1 MVNIEFAQPLY
12 LILLFILPIL
22 AYWYAKKGVQ
32 KEATVRF
39 SNLDLIPSDVLRIG
53 RNKNRILIGSKL
65 SIMLLIVLALAR
77 PRLADTVQETN
88 TEIIDILLV
97 IDQSSSMLA
106 QDFKPNRLEAAK
118 EVAKTFIKAREGD
131 RLGLIVFA
139 GESYI
144 QCPLTRDIDVL
155 LKFTDQIDIIDREHD
170 GTAIGMAIANAIN
183 RLRDSKAES
192 KTIILLSDGSNNQGE
207 LDPITAADLAAK
219 FDIKIYTVAAGTHG
233 LAPYPVTDAWGRK
246 VIQKVQVEVDEETLQ
261 EIAEITGGRFFRATD
276 NESLQK
282 VYTEIDALERTEIE
296 VTEYQN
302 YTELYSYFTIPA
314 ALASLLLIFLTR
326 GIFHKLF

>member
-1 MVNIEFAQPLY
+1 MEFGQPYY
-12 LILLFILPIL
+12 LFLLLLLPIL
-22 AYWYAKKGVQ
+22 ILWYFKQGQ
-32 KEATVRF
+32 NQEATIRY
-39 SNLDLIPSDVLRIG
+39 SNIDLIPKSVIRSGRIKNLVFIIG
-53 RNKNRILIGSKL
+53 RIV
-65 SIMLLIVLALAR
+65 IMLLIILALAR
-77 PRLADTVQETN
+77 PRLTDTVRETK

-118 EVAKTFIKAREGD
+118 EVAKTFIKDREGD

-155 LKFTDQIDIIDREHD
+155 LEFTDEIKIIDREHD
-170 GTAIGMAIANAIN
+170 GTAIGMAIANSIN
-183 RLRDSKAES
+183 RLRESEAKS

-233 LAPYPVTDAWGRK
+233 LAPYPVTDAWGRQ
-246 VIQKVQVEVDEETLQ
+246 VIQKVQVDVDEESLK
-261 EIAEITGGRFFRATD
+261 EIAKITGGQFFRATD
-276 NESLQK
+276 NKSLQK
-282 VYTEIDALERTEIE
+282 VYQEIDTLEWTEIE

-302 YTELYSYFTIPA
+302 YTELYSWLTIPA
-314 ALASLLLIFLTR
+314 AFASIFFIFLTR
-326 GIFHKLF
+326 GIFHKLL

>member
-1 MVNIEFAQPLY
+1 MEFGQPYY
-12 LILLFILPIL
+12 LFLLLLLPIL
-22 AYWYAKKGVQ
+22 ILWYFKQGQ
-32 KEATVRF
+32 NQEATIRY
-39 SNLDLIPSDVLRIG
+39 SNIDLIPKSVIRSGRMKNLVFIIG
-53 RNKNRILIGSKL
+53 RIV
-65 SIMLLIVLALAR
+65 IMLLIILALAR
-77 PRLADTVQETN
+77 PRLTDTVRETKM
-88 TEIIDILLV
+88 EIIDILLV

-118 EVAKTFIKAREGD
+118 EVAKTFIKDREGD

-155 LKFTDQIDIIDREHD
+155 LEFTDEIKIIDREHD
-170 GTAIGMAIANAIN
+170 GTAIGMAIANSIN
-183 RLRDSKAES
+183 RLRESEAKS

-219 FDIKIYTVAAGTHG
+219 FDIKIYTVAAGTYG
-233 LAPYPVTDAWGRK
+233 LVPYPVTDAWGRQ
-246 VIQKVQVEVDEETLQ
+246 VIQKVQVDVDEESLK
-261 EIAEITGGRFFRATD
+261 EIAKITGGQFFRATD
-276 NESLQK
+276 NKSLQK
-282 VYTEIDALERTEIE
+282 VYQEIDTLERTEIE

-302 YTELYSYFTIPA
+302 YTELYSWLTIPA
-314 ALASLLLIFLTR
+314 AFASLFFIFLSR

>member
-1 MVNIEFAQPLY
+1 MKN
-12 LILLFILPIL
+12 LIFI
-22 AYWYAKKGVQ
+22 
-32 KEATVRF
+32 F
-39 SNLDLIPSDVLRIG
+39 SRIIIMMLI
-53 RNKNRILIGSKL
+53 
-65 SIMLLIVLALAR
+65 IMALAR
-77 PRLADTVQETN
+77 PRFVDTVQETK

-118 EVAKTFIKAREGD
+118 DVAKAFIKDREGD

-144 QCPLTRDIDVL
+144 QCPLTRDMDVL
-155 LKFTDQIDIIDREHD
+155 LAFTDQIEIIDKEHD

-207 LDPITAADLAAK
+207 LDPVTAADLAAK
-219 FDIKIYTVAAGTHG
+219 FGIKIYTVAAGTRG
-233 LAPYPVTDAWGRK
+233 LAPYPVTDAWGRQ
-246 VIQKVQVEVDEETLQ
+246 VIQKVQVDVDEESLQ
-261 EIAEITGGRFFRATD
+261 EIAEITNGRFFRATD
-276 NESLQK
+276 NQSLK
-282 VYTEIDALERTEIE
+282 EVYREIDALERTEIE

-302 YTELYSYFTIPA
+302 YTELYSWFTIPA
-314 ALASLLLIFLTR
+314 AFASVFFIFLSR
-326 GIFHKLF
+326 GVFHKVF

>member
-1 MVNIEFAQPLY
+1 MEFGQPYY
-12 LILLFILPIL
+12 LFFLLLLPIL
-22 AYWYAKKGVQ
+22 ILWYYKKGQ
-32 KEATVRF
+32 HQEATVRF
-39 SNLDLIPSDVLRIG
+39 SNLDLIPNSVIRNGKMKNMVFILG
-53 RNKNRILIGSKL
+53 RLAIISLI
-65 SIMLLIVLALAR
+65 ILALAR
-77 PRLADTVQETN
+77 PRLSDTIRETK

-118 EVAKTFIKAREGD
+118 DVAKTFIKDREGD
-131 RLGLIVFA
+131 RLGIIVFA

-155 LKFTDQIDIIDREHD
+155 LEFTEEIEIIDREHD
-170 GTAIGMAIANAIN
+170 GTAIGMAIANSIN
-183 RLRDSKAES
+183 RLRESEAKS

-207 LDPITAADLAAK
+207 LEPVTAAELAEK

-233 LAPYPVTDAWGRK
+233 LAPYPVTDAWGRQ
-246 VIQKVQVEVDEETLQ
+246 VIQKVQVDVDEESLK
-261 EIAEITGGRFFRATD
+261 EIAEITGGQFFRATD
-276 NESLQK
+276 NQSLKK
-282 VYTEIDALERTEIE
+282 VYEEIDTLERTEIE

-302 YTELYSYFTIPA
+302 YTELYSWFTIPA
-314 ALASLLLIFLTR
+314 AFASIFFIVLSR

>member
-1 MVNIEFAQPLY
+1 
-12 LILLFILPIL
+12 
-22 AYWYAKKGVQ
+22 
-32 KEATVRF
+32 
-39 SNLDLIPSDVLRIG
+39 
-53 RNKNRILIGSKL
+53 
-65 SIMLLIVLALAR
+65 
-77 PRLADTVQETN
+77 
-88 TEIIDILLV
+88 
-97 IDQSSSMLA
+97 MLA

-118 EVAKTFIKAREGD
+118 EVAKTFIKEREGD

-155 LKFTDQIDIIDREHD
+155 LEFTDEIEIIDREHD
-170 GTAIGMAIANAIN
+170 GTAIGMAIANSIN
-183 RLRDSKAES
+183 RLRESEAKS

-233 LAPYPVTDAWGRK
+233 LAPYPITDAWGRQ
-246 VIQKVQVEVDEETLQ
+246 VIQKVQVDVDEESLK
-261 EIAEITGGRFFRATD
+261 EIAEITGGQFFRATD
-276 NESLQK
+276 NKSLQK
-282 VYTEIDALERTEIE
+282 VYQEIDELERTEIE

-302 YTELYSYFTIPA
+302 YTEFYSWLTIPA
-314 ALASLLLIFLTR
+314 AFASIFFIILSR

>member
-1 MVNIEFAQPLY
+1 MEFGQPYY
-12 LILLFILPIL
+12 LILLFLLPL
-22 AYWYAKKGVQ
+22 LVLWYFKRGQ
-32 KEATVRF
+32 NQEATIRY
-39 SNLDLIPSDVLRIG
+39 SNLDLIPKSVIRSGRMKNLVYILGRIA
-53 RNKNRILIGSKL
+53 IMFLI
-65 SIMLLIVLALAR
+65 ILALAR
-77 PRLADTVQETN
+77 PRISDTIRETK

-118 EVAKTFIKAREGD
+118 EVAKTFIKDREGD

-144 QCPLTRDIDVL
+144 QCPLTRDIGVL
-155 LKFTDQIDIIDREHD
+155 LEFTDEIEIIDREHD
-170 GTAIGMAIANAIN
+170 GTAIGMAIANSIN
-183 RLRDSKAES
+183 RLRESEANS

-233 LAPYPVTDAWGRK
+233 LAPYPVTDAWGRQ
-246 VIQKVQVEVDEETLQ
+246 VIQKVQVDVDEESLK

-276 NESLQK
+276 NKSLK
-282 VYTEIDALERTEIE
+282 EVYQEIDELERTEIE

-302 YTELYSYFTIPA
+302 YTELYSWLTIPA
-314 ALASLLLIFLTR
+314 AFASILLIFLSR

>member
-1 MVNIEFAQPLY
+1 MEFGQPYYLFLLLLLPM
-12 LILLFILPIL
+12 LIL
-22 AYWYAKKGVQ
+22 WYFKQGQ
-32 KEATVRF
+32 NHEATIRY
-39 SNLDLIPSDVLRIG
+39 SNIDLIPKSIIRSGRMKNLVFILGRIV
-53 RNKNRILIGSKL
+53 
-65 SIMLLIVLALAR
+65 IMLLIILALAR
-77 PRLADTVQETN
+77 PRLIDTVRETK

-118 EVAKTFIKAREGD
+118 EVAKTFIKDREGD

-155 LKFTDQIDIIDREHD
+155 LEFTDEIKIIDREHD
-170 GTAIGMAIANAIN
+170 GTAIGMAIANSIN
-183 RLRDSKAES
+183 RLRESEAKS

-233 LAPYPVTDAWGRK
+233 LAPYPVTDAWGRQ
-246 VIQKVQVEVDEETLQ
+246 VIQKVQVDVDEESLK
-261 EIAEITGGRFFRATD
+261 EIAKITGGQFFRATD
-276 NESLQK
+276 NKSLQK
-282 VYTEIDALERTEIE
+282 VYQEIDELERTEIE

-302 YTELYSYFTIPA
+302 YTEFYSWLTIPA
-314 ALASLLLIFLTR
+314 AFASIFFIFLTR

>member
-1 MVNIEFAQPLY
+1 MEFGQPYY
-12 LILLFILPIL
+12 LLLLLLLPIL
-22 AYWYAKKGVQ
+22 ILWYFKKGQ
-32 KEATVRF
+32 NQEATIRY
-39 SNLDLIPSDVLRIG
+39 SNIDLIPKSVIRSGRMKNLVFILGRIV
-53 RNKNRILIGSKL
+53 
-65 SIMLLIVLALAR
+65 IMLLIILALAR
-77 PRLADTVQETN
+77 PRLTDTVRETK

-118 EVAKTFIKAREGD
+118 EVAKTFIQDREGD

-155 LKFTDQIDIIDREHD
+155 LQFTDEIKIINREHD
-170 GTAIGMAIANAIN
+170 GTAIGMAIANSIN
-183 RLRDSKAES
+183 RLRESEAKS

-233 LAPYPVTDAWGRK
+233 LAPYPVTDAWGRQ
-246 VIQKVQVEVDEETLQ
+246 VIQKVQVDVDEESLK
-261 EIAEITGGRFFRATD
+261 EIAEITGGQFFRATD
-276 NESLQK
+276 NKSLQK
-282 VYTEIDALERTEIE
+282 VYQEIDELERTEIE

-302 YTELYSYFTIPA
+302 YTEFYSWLTIPA
-314 ALASLLLIFLTR
+314 AFASIFFIILSR

>member
-1 MVNIEFAQPLY
+1 
-12 LILLFILPIL
+12 LIL
-22 AYWYAKKGVQ
+22 WYFKQGQ
-32 KEATVRF
+32 NQEATIRY
-39 SNLDLIPSDVLRIG
+39 SNLDLIPESVIRSGRMKNLVFIIG
-53 RNKNRILIGSKL
+53 RIV
-65 SIMLLIVLALAR
+65 IMLLIILALAR
-77 PRLADTVQETN
+77 PRISDTIRETK

-118 EVAKTFIKAREGD
+118 EVAKTFIKEREGD

-155 LKFTDQIDIIDREHD
+155 LEFTDEIEIIDREHD
-170 GTAIGMAIANAIN
+170 GTAIGMAIANSIN
-183 RLRDSKAES
+183 RLRESEAKS

-233 LAPYPVTDAWGRK
+233 LAPYPVTDAWGRQ
-246 VIQKVQVEVDEETLQ
+246 VIQKVQVDVDEESLK
-261 EIAEITGGRFFRATD
+261 EIAEITGGQFFRATD
-276 NESLQK
+276 NKSLQK
-282 VYTEIDALERTEIE
+282 VYQEIDELERTEIE

-302 YTELYSYFTIPA
+302 YTEFYSWLTIPA
-314 ALASLLLIFLTR
+314 AFASIFFIILSR